1 MVGAAM
7 ELWARLGIGERAE
20 ESGSERRKRMLCSR
34 APSQE
39 LPITSDALAERC
51 FGNFPY
57 RLPWYEGTKIL
68 PKLRCGAQPFSALR
82 HVVPLLHSVA
92 YSVVG
97 IRRYNRTLRLRND
110 RPGGR

>member
-57 RLPWYEGTKIL
+57 AACHGTRVRKSSL
-68 PKLRCGAQPFSALR
+68 SFDEALS
-82 HVVPLLHSVA
+82 HFPH
-92 YSVVG
+92 
-97 IRRYNRTLRLRND
+97 
-110 RPGGR
+110 